1 MNGWDI
7 PYNQQ
12 KDLAE
17 LTEELYGFTDEE
29 IGKLAKEYIRNMELT
44 RGAVDDS
51 LKVGFQ
57 FFASSDKQFGKK
69 AGKHAYDY
77 GLDPSSETDR
87 ETFRRIIQNITD
99 HATEQRI
106 GDWRGY
112 SDEVVFH
119 ILGDDVVITEKTGEF
134 ISILKGRINNAG
146 IKNARKR

>member
-17 LTEELYGFTDEE
+17 LTEKLYGFTDEE

-44 RGAVDDS
+44 RGAADDS
-51 LKVGFQ
+51 LKAGFR
-57 FFASSDKQFGKK
+57 FLVSSDKQFGKK

-87 ETFRRIIQNITD
+87 GLYRILQIMRQNK
-99 HATEQRI
+99 E
-106 GDWRGY
+106 
-112 SDEVVFH
+112 
-119 ILGDDVVITEKTGEF
+119 
-134 ISILKGRINNAG
+134 
-146 IKNARKR
+146 